1 MNSAPAVLRAPAVVA
16 EATPV
21 STPEMFESYP
31 WAVQTPETSPRCW
44 DKLPC
49 FEAQVPVKPMVSRD
63 SLQSA
68 CMPSF
73 EQMFH
78 SVESNIFAYQ
88 LTAEGALSH
97 ELLRKMCEPFFE
109 QMTTA
114 MQQTVQQTLQQNA
127 QQPTQRSLA
136 TCQPCQPTIDSGTYF
151 QAPTLY
157 RFDEEST
164 EAEDSCAFV
173 SLLSGASSDVDPLD
187 AIDRKSEGSDAAGDA
202 DKNIMVC
209 RHWKSKGWCRLES
222 NCKFLHPE
230 HKRGISKT
238 EGEGAVAASTSS
250 VRRKKRGGK
259 NRSTKAQLGSE
270 GQNVVGALS

>member
-1 MNSAPAVLRAPAVVA
+1 MNSAPAVLRIPAIVA

-21 STPEMFESYP
+21 CTPEMLESYP

-44 DKLPC
+44 DKQPC

-63 SLQSA
+63 VLQSA

-73 EQMFH
+73 EQMCH

-88 LTAEGALSH
+88 LTAEGVLSH
-97 ELLRKMCEPFFE
+97 ELVRKMCEPFFE

-114 MQQTVQQTLQQNA
+114 MQQTVQQTLQQNK
-127 QQPTQRSLA
+127 QPPTQWNLA
-136 TCQPCQPTIDSGTYF
+136 MCQPCEPTIDNGLYF
-151 QAPTLY
+151 PAPTLY

-164 EAEDSCAFV
+164 EAEDSCAFA

-187 AIDRKSEGSDAAGDA
+187 AIDRKSEGSDATGDA

-209 RHWKSKGWCRLES
+209 RHWKSKGWCRLEA

-230 HKRGISKT
+230 HKRGVTAPKAGTDGSNSGGGISRT
-238 EGEGAVAASTSS
+238 A
-250 VRRKKRGGK
+250 RPCM
-259 NRSTKAQLGSE
+259 
-270 GQNVVGALS
+270 